1 MKLHN
6 HYDKEQFARD
16 FAEKGYFLQANV
28 LDAEFMDRARRELA
42 LAIEREVQYHG
53 SRNYSDYGMVL
64 LCALYGGIFH
74 GMLEYE
80 PLIKPFED
88 TLGPGCIVYSQTS
101 TSMPPGAG
109 NYSSRIHVD
118 CPRIIPGYIGTMAA
132 LILLDNFTEANGAT
146 CFLIGSHHS
155 PEPPS
160 SEVFYEKAE
169 RLIAPAGSVLFWHP
183 RLWHA
188 GGKNATAEWRH
199 ALTVVMCRPY
209 MKQRIDIPRALSHL
223 DVSQMS
229 PRVYQKLGF
238 LAQVPANYDEY
249 YAPPERRK
257 FRQKTE

>member
-16 FAEKGYFLQANV
+16 FAEKGYYLEANV

-42 LAIEREVQYHG
+42 IAIEREVQYHG

-74 GMLEYE
+74 EMLDYE

-88 TLGPGCIVYSQTS
+88 TLGPGCIVYSHTS

-118 CPRIIPGYIGTMAA
+118 CPRIIPGYISTMAA
-132 LILLDNFTEANGAT
+132 LILLDDFTEANGAT
-146 CFLIGSHHS
+146 YFLIGSHQS
-155 PEPPS
+155 MEPPS
-160 SEVFYEKAE
+160 PDVFYEKAE

-188 GGKNATAEWRH
+188 GGKNATTMWRH

-209 MKQRIDIPRALSHL
+209 MKQRIDIPRALSHV

-249 YAPPERRK
+249 YAPPELRK